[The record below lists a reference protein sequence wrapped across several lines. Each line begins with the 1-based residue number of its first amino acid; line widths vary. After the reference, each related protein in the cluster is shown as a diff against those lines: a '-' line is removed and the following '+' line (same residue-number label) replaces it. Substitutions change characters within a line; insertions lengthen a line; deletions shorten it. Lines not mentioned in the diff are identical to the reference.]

1 MKYYYLVGYK
11 NTIKGVYPVIKKVSE
26 CDNIVNIASDLNA
39 CNIFTDKIKACEVYL
54 QWIADYHKN
63 GLLSCYFY
71 DLNNK
76 NDIPYLLKYN
86 YTAKNLTI

>member
-1 MKYYYLVGYK
+1 MKHYFLVGYK
-11 NTIKGVYPVIKKVSE
+11 EVNTGIYPIIKKVNE
-26 CDNIVNIASDLNA
+26 TENIIPIVNDLYA
-39 CNIFTDKIKACEVYL
+39 CNIFTDKIKACAVYL
-54 QWIADYHKN
+54 KWIEVYHKN
-63 GLLSCYFY
+63 GTLSCYFY